1 MGLSQG
7 DFQTQTVRPL
17 AGPGAKRSFPA
28 ETCAAVLA
36 TAGGEAVPGL
46 RPAELCG
53 TGGCPLPIA
62 GDVLKADND
71 HF

>member
-1 MGLSQG
+1 MR
-7 DFQTQTVRPL
+7 V
-17 AGPGAKRSFPA
+17 
-28 ETCAAVLA
+28 VLA

-46 RPAELCG
+46 RPAELRG
-53 TGGCPLPIA
+53 TGCCLLPIA